1 MIRILTICFLLGV
14 GLFLQGQNLVDE
26 EGRKTGHWKVE
37 YPNGRT
43 HYEADF
49 VEGNPVG
56 EMLRYYEKG
65 GLRARMLFEEEGKR
79 SYASLFY
86 TSRKP
91 SAEGWYVN
99 QEKDSVW
106 TYYSEFDGS
115 VRIRESYIEGKLNGV
130 SRSFYP
136 SGEISEEVEW
146 KDNVKYGAWTQY
158 YKNGNPRLSGH
169 YKDGLL
175 QGSYEVFFSNNTIK
189 ISGNY
194 LDNLSNGTWRYYDES
209 GKEVYVLEYVN
220 GIPADIEKYEL
231 WVQDSLKKYIVTSE
245 PETNVQF

>member
-1 MIRILTICFLLGV
+1 MIRILTICLFLSG
-14 GLFLQGQNLVDE
+14 GLSLQGQNLVDE
-26 EGRKTGHWKVE
+26 EGRKSGHWKVE

-43 HYEADF
+43 HYEAFF
-49 VEGNPVG
+49 VEGSPVG

-65 GLRARMLFEEEGKR
+65 GIKARMLFEEKGKR

-86 TSRKP
+86 TSGKP
-91 SAEGWYVN
+91 SAEGWYVD
-99 QEKDSVW
+99 QVKDSVW
-106 TYYSEFDGS
+106 TYYSNFDGS
-115 VRIRESYIEGKLNGV
+115 VRIREPYLEGKLNGV
-130 SRSFYP
+130 SQNYYP
-136 SGEISEEVEW
+136 DGVISEEVEW
-146 KDNVKYGAWTQY
+146 KENVKDGAWTQY

-175 QGSYEVFFSNNTIK
+175 QGSYEVYFSDNTIE
-189 ISGNY
+189 IRGIY
-194 LDNLSNGTWRYYDES
+194 LDNLSNGTWRFYDES

-231 WVQDSLKKYIVTSE
+231 WIQDSLKNYEVISE